1 MWDEEKN
8 QKSIA
13 ERGISFGEVAA
24 CILKDEVLD
33 VMKNPVR
40 SGQFYFIMKLKDYTH
55 VVPFVI
61 NENEEIILKT
71 VFPNRKLHKKFGGK
85 E

>member
-1 MWDEEKN
+1 M
-8 QKSIA
+8 STASTTIA
-13 ERGISFGEVAA
+13 IIALLDFLAA
-24 CILKDEVLD
+24 DSGAAPFFRPLAESEASGGFAEATGAAPVLLIAT
-33 VMKNPVR
+33 
-40 SGQFYFIMKLKDYTH
+40 FCA
-55 VVPFVI
+55 